1 MINRNINRNEN
12 NIEKLID
19 NNNIEENENQSIN
32 VADES
37 RINDNEIT
45 NEEISLIIT

>member
-32 VADES
+32 VADK
-37 RINDNEIT
+37 NDNEIT
-45 NEEISLIIT
+45 NEEIS